1 VDKLQQLGASTIN
14 AVTGFGRAGI
24 MLFGAL
30 LGKPDVRRGLPLLI
44 KQLYVVGVMSL
55 LIILVS
61 GLFIG
66 MVLALQG
73 YTVLVKFGAEQM
85 LGPLVALS
93 LLRELV
99 PVVAS

>member
-1 VDKLQQLGASTIN
+1 MIVDKLQQLGQHSIAKIQ
-14 AVTGFGRAGI
+14 GMGRATL

-30 LGKPDVRRGLPLLI
+30 VAWPTPRKSFPLLM
-44 KQLYVVGVMSL
+44 KQLYVVGVLSL

-73 YTVLVKFGAEQM
+73 YTVLSKFGAEQM
-85 LGPLVALS
+85 LS
-93 LLRELV
+93 LIHI
-99 PVVAS
+99 

>member
-1 VDKLQQLGASTIN
+1 MPKSQGM
-14 AVTGFGRAGI
+14 GRATL

-30 LGKPDVRRGLPLLI
+30 VAWPTPRKSFPLLL
-44 KQLYVVGVMSL
+44 KQLYVVGVLSL

-73 YTVLVKFGAEQM
+73 YTVLSKFGAEQM

-93 LLRELV
+93 LLRELRPCGYSV
-99 PVVAS
+99 IVCGARR